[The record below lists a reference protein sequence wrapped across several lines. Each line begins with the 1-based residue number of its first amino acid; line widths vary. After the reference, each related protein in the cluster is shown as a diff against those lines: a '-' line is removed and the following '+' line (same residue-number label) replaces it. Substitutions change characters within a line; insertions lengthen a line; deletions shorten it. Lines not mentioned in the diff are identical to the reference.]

1 MFLCIEIY
9 DSIDLGFTRGENA
22 NHYTTESVFNDMMHA
37 LKRIFSKFIFAIW

>member
-9 DSIDLGFTRGENA
+9 ESIDLGFTRGEHA

-37 LKRIFSKFIFAIW
+37 LKRIFSKFIFAI